1 MLYNQI
7 KSDRIAHL
15 KSGDKAAATTLVT
28 LLGELSRLD
37 SKDPSD
43 AQVVG
48 VIQKMLKGIEDM
60 QKVRPS
66 EELTQE
72 AATLKAYLPQ
82 LLSEEELISIIAEA
96 RSNGI
101 TVMGELMKH
110 LKDHY
115 AGRYDGKLAA
125 GLCK

>member
-1 MLYNQI
+1 MLYNKI
-7 KSDRIAHL
+7 KTDRIAHL

-37 SKDPSD
+37 SKEPPD
-43 AQVVG
+43 AQVIG

-72 AATLKAYLPQ
+72 AAILKAYLPQ
-82 LLSEEELISIIAEA
+82 MLSEDELKIIISEA
-96 RSNGI
+96 RANG
-101 TVMGELMKH
+101 TTNMGELMKH

>member
-1 MLYNQI
+1 MLCQQI
-7 KSDRIAHL
+7 KTDRIAHL
-15 KSGDKAAATTLVT
+15 KSGNKAAATTLVT

-37 SKDPSD
+37 SKSPSD

-72 AATLKAYLPQ
+72 AATLKAYIPQ
-82 LLSEEELISIIAEA
+82 MLSEDELKNIITEA

-101 TVMGELMKH
+101 ITMGELMKH
-110 LKDHY
+110 LKDNY

>member
-1 MLYNQI
+1 MLYQQI
-7 KSDRIAHL
+7 KTDRIAHL

-37 SKDPSD
+37 SKEPSD

>member
-1 MLYNQI
+1 MLYEQI
-7 KSDRIAHL
+7 KSARIAAL
-15 KSGDKAAATTLVT
+15 KSGDKATVTTLVT

-37 SKDPSD
+37 SKEPSD
-43 AQVVG
+43 AQVLG

-60 QKVRPS
+60 QKVRPT
-66 EELTQE
+66 EELTKE

-82 LLSEEELISIIAEA
+82 MLTEDELKGIISEA

-110 LKDHY
+110 LKDRY

>member
-7 KSDRIAHL
+7 KSARIAAL
-15 KSGDKAAATTLVT
+15 KSGDKATASILVT

-37 SKDPSD
+37 SKEPSD

-48 VIQKMLKGIEDM
+48 VIQKMLKGIDEV
-60 QKVRPS
+60 QKIRPS

-82 LLSEEELISIIAEA
+82 TLTDDELKSIIAEA

-101 TVMGELMKH
+101 TVLGDLMKH

-115 AGRYDGKLAA
+115 AGRYDGKVAA
-125 GLCK
+125 GLCR

>member
-1 MLYNQI
+1 MLYQQI
-7 KSDRIAHL
+7 KSARVAAL
-15 KSGDKAAATTLVT
+15 KSGDKMTATTLVT

-37 SKDPSD
+37 SKEPSD

-48 VIQKMLKGIEDM
+48 VVQKMLKGIEDI

-82 LLSEEELISIIAEA
+82 MLTEDELKSIIAEA

-110 LKDHY
+110 LKDNY
-115 AGRYDGKLAA
+115 AGRYDGKVAA
-125 GLCK
+125 GLCR

>member
-7 KSDRIAHL
+7 KSACIAAL
-15 KSGDKAAATTLVT
+15 KSGDKATASILVT

-37 SKDPSD
+37 SKEPSD

-48 VIQKMLKGIEDM
+48 VIQKMLKGIDEV
-60 QKVRPS
+60 QKIRPS

-82 LLSEEELISIIAEA
+82 TLTDDELKSIIAEA

-101 TVMGELMKH
+101 TVLGDLMKH

-115 AGRYDGKLAA
+115 AGRYDGKVAA
-125 GLCK
+125 GLCR

>member
-110 LKDHY
+110 LKDNY